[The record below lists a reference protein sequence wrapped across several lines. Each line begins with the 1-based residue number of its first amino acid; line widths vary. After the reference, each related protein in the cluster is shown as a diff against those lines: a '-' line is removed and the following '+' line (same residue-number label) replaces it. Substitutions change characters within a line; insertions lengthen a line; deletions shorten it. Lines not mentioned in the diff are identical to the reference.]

1 MIIQDIMLIV
11 LVGILI
17 GILSVTN
24 KKLSISNTNPL
35 QLLAIRGILSLSLI
49 LMVMYLYK
57 KDSNSKLS
65 SNLTKQDIY
74 YSLLFVILTLLISW
88 ILLKLMKNNSSSSIT
103 LLCAASG
110 LSFAILL
117 GSLIL
122 NEKYSMNEFTGFGI
136 FILGILIMAYKPFK

>member
-11 LVGILI
+11 LVGLLI

-88 ILLKLMKNNSSSSIT
+88 ILLKLMKNNSSSNIT

-136 FILGILIMAYKPFK
+136 FILGILIMAYKPFN

>member
-11 LVGILI
+11 LVGLLI

-88 ILLKLMKNNSSSSIT
+88 ILLKLMKNNSSSNIT